1 MDELGLAEVAA
12 YRARLEADPAEWA
25 ILDACCWISISR
37 FHRDRVVF
45 EDLGA
50 GILPELARAAAADG
64 RSALRAWSAGCA
76 SGEEPYSLRLVWDL
90 LVAPGWPDV
99 GLEIVATDV
108 SSELLERAHRGV
120 YAYSALKDLPAG
132 WRSRAF
138 VETQGHLRL
147 RDEFRVGVALR
158 KEDFRESM
166 PESPFDLVLC
176 RNLAFTYFDLDLQ
189 WTILEGLGERLA
201 PRGFLLIGAHER
213 LPESPHFMG
222 MGRTPGLYRPRRSD
236 AGSS

>member
-120 YAYSALKDLPAG
+120 YAYSAL
-132 WRSRAF
+132 
-138 VETQGHLRL
+138 
-147 RDEFRVGVALR
+147 VALR
-158 KEDFRESM
+158 KEDIRESM
-166 PESPFDLVLC
+166 PEGPFDLVLC

>member
-76 SGEEPYSLRLVWDL
+76 SGSRSSRL
-90 LVAPGWPDV
+90 
-99 GLEIVATDV
+99 
-108 SSELLERAHRGV
+108 
-120 YAYSALKDLPAG
+120 
-132 WRSRAF
+132 
-138 VETQGHLRL
+138 
-147 RDEFRVGVALR
+147 
-158 KEDFRESM
+158 M
-166 PESPFDLVLC
+166 
-176 RNLAFTYFDLDLQ
+176 
-189 WTILEGLGERLA
+189 
-201 PRGFLLIGAHER
+201 
-213 LPESPHFMG
+213 
-222 MGRTPGLYRPRRSD
+222 
-236 AGSS
+236 